1 MLNRYRDAH
10 QGFMQNR
17 ELSWLQFNERVLDE
31 ATDPTV
37 PLLERLKYIS
47 IFTSNLDEFFMI
59 RVGSLHD
66 IAALDPDF
74 RDSKSGLSA
83 KDQLEAIYSEV
94 RPLYTKK
101 DRIYK
106 DLMTCLKAHEI
117 VSYDYCDMVDTDKK
131 FIKDYFKSFIKPV
144 LSPQVVDAHRPFP
157 HINNKDLYIFALLKF
172 KEGNLL
178 GIVQVPTSTPEYI
191 QLPGR
196 SGHFIRTEKVI
207 YEFADE
213 IFGKLTILEKNCL
226 CITRNADIAA
236 EDESFDLSEDYR
248 SHMKKLL
255 KKRNKMAVVR
265 LESSS
270 PMSDAMRQELSH
282 HFKIKKDQIYLTNS
296 PLKMAFV
303 YDFASK
309 LPESQTRLLSFEPYL
324 PVKATSIDHQKSV
337 FQQIRQKD
345 VMVFH
350 PYESM
355 STFLQLIK
363 EASQNEHVISIK
375 ITIYRLAKKA
385 KLVDYLCAAAEN
397 GKEVTVIVELRA
409 RFDEQNNIDWSEKLE
424 DAGCRVIYGFDEYKV
439 HSKICLITY
448 KERSGVHYI
457 TQIGT
462 GNYNEKTSEIY
473 TDLSIM
479 TANTDIGKDAD
490 AFFKNMCMGEL
501 KGEYTNLLVAP
512 HSFKQKLLLLMDQE
526 ILKGSKGAIT
536 MKLNSLTDIEV
547 IQKLSEASQAGVEVR
562 LIIRG
567 ICCLLPGV
575 PGKTD
580 RVSVISI
587 VGRYLEH
594 SRIYAFGKAAE
605 QRLYIASADLMT
617 RNTERRVEVAC
628 PIFDPVVLQKIN
640 HILEVYFYDNLKA
653 RQLNSDGDYFHIQ
666 GNRMPLNA
674 QAFFCDEYAKAA
686 IPKLRPENAILHRI
700 KQLFR
705 SS

>member
-1 MLNRYRDAH
+1 MLSRFRETDFNY
-10 QGFMQNR
+10 MQNR

-66 IAALDPDF
+66 IAMLDPDF

-101 DRIYK
+101 DKIYK
-106 DLMTCLKAHEI
+106 DLMGCLKTNDI
-117 VSYDYCDMVDTDKK
+117 VSYDYSELVDTDKK
-131 FIKDYFKSFIKPV
+131 FIKEYFKSLIKPI
-144 LSPQVVDAHRPFP
+144 LSPQIVDAHRPFP
-157 HINNKDLYIFALLKF
+157 HINNKELYIFALLKS
-172 KEGNLL
+172 KEGSQL
-178 GIVQVPTSTPEYI
+178 GILQVPLSLPEFI

-196 SGHFIRTEKVI
+196 PGHFIRVEKI
-207 YEFADE
+207 IFEFADE
-213 IFGKLTILEKNCL
+213 VFGKLSVLEKNCL
-226 CITRNADIAA
+226 CITRNADISAD
-236 EDESFDLSEDYR
+236 DESFDLSEDYR

-255 KKRNKMAVVR
+255 KKRNKMAIVR
-265 LESSS
+265 LEASS

-282 HFKIKKDQIYLTNS
+282 HFKVKKDQIYLTNT

-309 LPESQTRLLSFEPYL
+309 LPENLSRPLSFEPYL
-324 PVKATSIDHQKSV
+324 PVKATAIDPQKSV
-337 FQQIRQKD
+337 IQQIKQKD
-345 VMVFH
+345 VLVYH

-355 STFLQLIK
+355 GTFLQLIK
-363 EASQNEHVISIK
+363 EASQNEHVVSIK

-448 KERSGVHYI
+448 KERNSVQYI

-479 TANTDIGKDAD
+479 TSNVEIGKDAD
-490 AFFKNMCMGEL
+490 EFFKNMCMGEL
-501 KGEYTNLLVAP
+501 KGEYANLLVAP

-536 MKLNSLTDIEV
+536 MKLNSLTDIDV
-547 IQKLSEASQAGVEVR
+547 IHKLSEASQAGVEVR

-580 RVSVISI
+580 KVSVTSI

-594 SRIYAFGKAAE
+594 SRIYAFGKESE
-605 QRLYIASADLMT
+605 QRIYIASADLMT

-628 PIFDPVVLQKIN
+628 PVLDPEIKQRLN

-653 RQLNSDGDYFHIQ
+653 RQLNREGHYSHIQ
-666 GNRMPLNA
+666 GNRMPLSA

-686 IPKLRPENAILHRI
+686 IPKARAENPILHRI
-700 KQLFR
+700 KQLFKK
-705 SS
+705 